1 MRFFILSAMRR
12 FRPCDDAELRK
23 IEKMIQNP
31 YTDWN
36 ETAIEFMCEEVLP
49 LESLGTCFV
58 HSYFTTYRWSENLEE
73 AIDKTCKI
81 SRGRLCPGMFP
92 LFEPRV
98 LRTDFSTFVWPV
110 HKISPLG
117 PDSNHWSLLVLYYD
131 EELSKHGGTSPVTF
145 YHFDSLVDSIGNN
158 SERARQCAVLLERYM
173 LFGARHDRAINF
185 VDVKSWPKQKLD
197 DRTCGLRTCVAAWL
211 VAHWGSSVLQRESSF
226 EAAWELRYQHV
237 TASGLSKIREMK
249 GNLAWCEEVNDVG
262 IDLACWASRGCQT
275 TFSTVDQFLPF
286 LRWNVD
292 AKFAIFFFGKEN
304 RRAVGK
310 WTRAYGRIDVY
321 MLGYDGVGKNERE
334 DLRNACGAHSTI
346 VCFHTTDMEGER
358 QRRCWIFR
366 IIEYLIRSRD
376 FRLLPTS
383 HCARELVGQLPRHC
397 VETYGATRGSKTAEA
412 RISGLIPHNG
422 VPHSAD
428 VVRLLRICST
438 FRSAAWICHWL
449 DQTWFRHRAR
459 IEAHRS
465 VVPFIRGLDYL
476 QPEKAGDAI
485 VFQIRFFEFEFSR
498 LEKSFLKY
506 CSNRREEVPP
516 EEGAGFWM
524 SGEWIACVLSYLIYV
539 DAVEK

>member
-98 LRTDFSTFVWPV
+98 LRTDFSTFLWPV
-110 HKISPLG
+110 HKISALG
-117 PDSNHWSLLVLYYD
+117 PDSNHWSLLVLYCD

-158 SERARQCAVLLERYM
+158 SERARQCAVLIERYM

-197 DRTCGLRTCVAAWL
+197 DRTCGLRTCVAAAL
-211 VAHWGSSVLQRESSF
+211 VARWGRQELLSSEVQQTWPAHYE
-226 EAAWELRYQHV
+226 HV
-237 TASGLSKIREMK
+237 ADAGLSKIREMK
-249 GNLAWCEEVNDVG
+249 GNPAWRQEVNDTT
-262 IDLACWASRGCQT
+262 IDLPRWTARGCST
-275 TFSTVDQFLPF
+275 TFSTLDQFITF
-286 LRWNVD
+286 IGWNVD
-292 AKFAIFFFGKEN
+292 VPFSIFFFGDEN

-310 WTRAYGRIDVY
+310 WTRVYGRVDVY
-321 MLGYDGVGKNERE
+321 MLDYDGVGRDDRER
-334 DLRNACGAHSTI
+334 LRNACSSHSI
-346 VCFHTTDMEGER
+346 LACFHTTNVEGER

-366 IIEYLIRSRD
+366 MIEYLIRSGDR
-376 FRLLPTS
+376 RLLPTS
-383 HCARELVGQLPRHC
+383 YCARELVNQLPRHC
-397 VETYGATRGSKTAEA
+397 VETYGATRGTKTCGTRFSGVLPPQMMTVPV
-412 RISGLIPHNG
+412 RI
-422 VPHSAD
+422 
-428 VVRLLRICST
+428 LRICST
-438 FRSAAWICHWL
+438 FRSAAWISDWL
-449 DQTWFRHRAR
+449 DRTWILHRER
-459 IEAHRS
+459 IETHRS
-465 VVPFIRGLDYL
+465 IVPFVRGLDYL

-485 VFQIRFFEFEFSR
+485 IFQIRFFEFEFSR

-506 CSNRREEVPP
+506 CSNRREEVHP
-516 EEGAGFWM
+516 ECVGFWM
-524 SGEWIACVLSYLIYV
+524 SGEWIACVLSYLICV